1 MQPKLE
7 GEKLFFLPSSFLYI
21 VILVVP
27 DCCFRGLLRG
37 LEIEQGLVV
46 ATITRYVIRR
56 P

>member
-1 MQPKLE
+1 MI
-7 GEKLFFLPSSFLYI
+7 FFLASSFLYI
-21 VILVVP
+21 VMLVVP
-27 DCCFRGLLRG
+27 NCYFRGFLRG